1 MSKNFY
7 DVLGVPKNAKD
18 NEIKRAY
25 RELSKKYHPDI
36 NPNNPEAE
44 KKFKEINEA
53 YATLG
58 KPEKK
63 EKYDLTIKIDSSR
76 NEFNGSI
83 NNTNTSPICEDI
95 FKNERLDYIKF
106 LNENEERANL
116 CGRTL
121 KPLIEDAYSIPGLVI
136 YEKKVQIQNEL
147 IQLER
152 NCLAFDRYM
161 EFLNKNEERANLCSK
176 SLQEI
181 KKKIIN
187 KRGILSQSEIFDF
200 EREIERQLWHFE
212 EERKN
217 KIEILKA
224 ELMKKG
230 LDFEAYL
237 AERNLLENTISSNA
251 ILTAIKSMNLIDKIN
266 LQLLTVGITIEEFL
280 TSRGKMLIQM
290 RYKEL
295 VEIHEGINNLMQNNK
310 LANINDIMAINL
322 SENEGIKKRA

>member
-1 MSKNFY
+1 MAKNFY
-7 DVLGVPKNAKD
+7 DVLGIPKDANA
-18 NEIKRAY
+18 NEIKSSY

-63 EKYDLTIKIDSSR
+63 RKYDLTIKIDSSR
-76 NEFNGSI
+76 NVFNGSI
-83 NNTNTSPICEDI
+83 NNSNTSPIYEDI
-95 FKNERLDYIKF
+95 FKNERLDYINF
-106 LNENEERANL
+106 LNENEKRANL

-121 KPLIEDAYSIPGLVI
+121 KPLIEEAYSISGLVI
-136 YEKKVQIQNEL
+136 YEKKIQIQNEL

-181 KKKIIN
+181 KKKIKN

-237 AERNLLENTISSNA
+237 AERNLLESTISSNT
-251 ILTAIKSMNLIDKIN
+251 ILTAIKAMNLIDKIN
-266 LQLLTVGITIEEFL
+266 LQLMTVGITIDEFL
-280 TSRGKMLIQM
+280 TSKGKMLIQM

-295 VEIHEGINNLMQNNK
+295 VEIYEVINNLMQENK
-310 LANINDIMAINL
+310 LANVNDIFAINL
-322 SENEGIKKRA
+322 SENEETKKRA